1 MQHRY
6 RMMFPSATAAA
17 TDAPYTERRPD
28 GPTPVFCAVGRFHTL
43 GAVEAAWAAGA
54 ELLLLDEP
62 LAAAARARWPG
73 APVRVVADVRR
84 AYARLA
90 QLERA
95 WPARALT
102 AVGVTGTNGKST
114 VAAWLHWVLGQLG
127 HPTGLVGTVT
137 VDVGVRTFPAKLTTP
152 DARELAAHLH
162 AMCTAGLTHV
172 VMEASSHG
180 LDQRRTDG
188 VSFQVGVFTNFSSD
202 HLDYHATAQ
211 DYLAAKRRLFVGLA
225 ADSTAVLNADD
236 PATQVLAGATPAR
249 VLWYGQ
255 HAGAHSVGR
264 WHADRAHVRLG
275 AWSATAALP
284 GLGYHR
290 LSNALAVL
298 AAATALGEPP
308 EHTWP
313 ALLAFPGLWRR
324 LQVISG
330 PDDPIRVIDDCAHN
344 PANLAAALHAA
355 AAAGPRRGALHVV
368 YAVRGRRG
376 VAVNALNAAALAHHA
391 PHDARLHLTWAL
403 DLAGADDAVAPDEDQ
418 VYRDELARAGRPYR
432 CWPTV
437 EEALGQV
444 LDEVDPGDTVLLLGA
459 HAMDHAADVWYRL
472 AGGRVAVTSR
482 PQAHQSAPFQP
493 ATGIGPTTAH
503 PAGSAA
509 AGIVTLIGTS
519 SRGHGM

>member
-1 MQHRY
+1 M
-6 RMMFPSATAAA
+6 
-17 TDAPYTERRPD
+17 
-28 GPTPVFCAVGRFHTL
+28 GRFHSL

-54 ELLLLDEP
+54 QLLLLDEP

-90 QLERA
+90 QMEWS
-95 WPARALT
+95 WPARALA

-137 VDVGVRTFPAKLTTP
+137 VDVGRRAFPATLTTP
-152 DARELAAHLH
+152 DARDLAAYLH
-162 AMCTAGLTHV
+162 AMRTAGLTHV

-188 VSFQVGVFTNFSSD
+188 VPFRVGVFTNFSPD

-211 DYLAAKRRLFVGLA
+211 DYLAAKRRLFSGLA
-225 ADSTAVLNADD
+225 PSSTAVLNADD
-236 PATQVLAGATPAR
+236 PAAHDLAAATRAG

-255 HAGAHSVGR
+255 LGGADLAGR
-264 WHADRAHVRLG
+264 WHADTAQVRLG
-275 AWSATAALP
+275 VWRAAAPLP
-284 GLGYHR
+284 GLGRHR

-298 AAATALGEPP
+298 GAAAALGEPP
-308 EHTWP
+308 ERAWP

-330 PDDPIRVIDDCAHN
+330 PEDPVRVIDDCAHN
-344 PANLAAALHAA
+344 PANLAAALQAGAA
-355 AAAGPRRGALHVV
+355 ARHERGTLHVV

-376 VAVNALNAAALAHHA
+376 VAVNALNASALARHA
-391 PHDARLHLTWAL
+391 PRDARLHLTWAL
-403 DLAGADDAVAPDEDQ
+403 DLASANDAVASDEDQ
-418 VYRDELARAGRPYR
+418 VYRDGLAHHGRLYR

-437 EEALGQV
+437 EEALRQV
-444 LDEVDPGDTVLLLGA
+444 LNEVAPGDTVLLLGA
-459 HAMDHAADVWYRL
+459 HAMDQAADVWRRL
-472 AGGRVAVTSR
+472 LGAR
-482 PQAHQSAPFQP
+482 PARPMRT
-493 ATGIGPTTAH
+493 ATPVL
-503 PAGSAA
+503 P
-509 AGIVTLIGTS
+509 
-519 SRGHGM
+519 